1 MFPFL
6 RPLSILVFSALTLTI
21 FTSCE
26 PVTTPQFPLPPD
38 THISLIGGNLC
49 SRMMNYGEFETE
61 LQLRYPNSRLYIR
74 NMCDGGD
81 TPGFRPR
88 SGRPAPWAFPGAKKF
103 QTALAKGSNNK
114 GHLESTDEWLSTH
127 KTDMIIAC
135 FGFSESYAGEA
146 GLESFTA
153 ELSAFIEH
161 SRSQQYNDSSA
172 PTLVLVSPIAFQDL
186 SDQFDLPDGEAEN
199 KNLSLYTSAI
209 KEVAAQHQVLFVDAF
224 TPSQQWFESGQE
236 FTIDGL
242 QLNKAGYQAFSTLIV
257 DKIFGGT
264 SQHDNPRRADVKEA
278 VLEKNWHWH
287 YDYKIPN
294 GVHVFGRRYNPYG
307 QDNYPEEL
315 VKIRQMTSIRDT
327 LIWKTAQGESYDL
340 AAADAQTQVL
350 SDIATNYKLTD
361 QVQYLYGE
369 EALEKFHMAPGYEIN
384 LFASEEDFPDLANP
398 CQIAFDNQG
407 RLWVAVMPTYPHYRP
422 GDPRPNDKLIILE
435 DTDGDN
441 RADKS
446 TVFADNLHIPAGF
459 EFAPEGVY
467 ISQGTNLKLFTDTDG
482 DDKADNVE
490 IILSGFD
497 DHDTHHVISAFCAD
511 PSGALYMGEGIF
523 LHTNVETPYGPV
535 RATNG
540 GFFRYAPQRKHLERT
555 AQISI
560 PNPWGIA
567 FDAYGQNFFAH
578 TSGTNVEWMAPG
590 TIQSRYGVANPRSK
604 NLIEKEHRVR
614 PTSGLEFIHSRH
626 FPDEVQGDMMINNT
640 IGFLGTKVHQM
651 IEDGTGYDTRHRM
664 DLVTSDDPNFR
675 PVDMEFAPDGSLYLA
690 DWHNVLIGHMQ
701 HNARDPLRDH
711 VHGRIYRITYP
722 SRPLVKPADVAGAS
736 ISQLLDNLKLPEYRT
751 RYRTRRELRS
761 RDAEEVLEALDN
773 WIAALDSTTPDY
785 ERYLLEG
792 LWVSWG
798 LNQVSTDLLDQCL
811 TAKSHQVRAAAV
823 KVLRYNGHLIP
834 NQIAL
839 LKTAAND
846 QHGRVRLEALTAA
859 TWLKDESQTREILSL
874 IAVSPME
881 DWIEKPYQ
889 AALEHLAPY
898 QPALTDDID
907 VPTMLSPLEQT
918 QFLAGREIYLREG
931 YCVTCHQEDGAGL
944 KAAGFPP
951 LSGNEW
957 VQGDVERL
965 AKITL
970 YGLYGPIEVA
980 GTQYP
985 GQVPMTAFGQLL
997 NDDEIAAVLT
1007 YIRSSFGNLAGAV
1020 SSEQIQKIRT
1030 ETAGRKDVYTS
1041 EQLLKEHP
1049 FSPSTPTQ

>member
-1 MFPFL
+1 MLPFL
-6 RPLSILVFSALTLTI
+6 RPLCILAVSSLALTI

-26 PVTTPQFPLPPD
+26 PASPQFPLPPD

-61 LQLRYPNSRLYIR
+61 LQLRYPDSRLYIR

-81 TPGFRPR
+81 TPGFRAH
-88 SGRPAPWAFPGAKKF
+88 SGRNTPWAFPGAEKF
-103 QTALAKGSNNK
+103 QTTLAKNSGSE
-114 GHLESTDEWLSTH
+114 GHLAYPDEWLSRH
-127 KTDMIIAC
+127 QTDMIIAC
-135 FGFSESYAGEA
+135 FGFSESYEGVA
-146 GLESFTA
+146 GLELFKA
-153 ELSAFIEH
+153 ELVAFIEH
-161 SRSQQYNDSSA
+161 TRSQQYNDSSA

-186 SDQFDLPDGEAEN
+186 SNQFDLPKGDTEN
-199 KNLSLYTSAI
+199 HNLSLYTSAI
-209 KEVAAQHQVLFVDAF
+209 KEVANQYQVLFVDAF
-224 TPSQQWFESGQE
+224 TPSKQWFESGKDY
-236 FTIDGL
+236 TIDGL
-242 QLNKAGYQAFSTLIV
+242 QLNKAGYQAFSTLLA
-257 DKIFGGT
+257 DEIFGGN
-264 SQHDNPRRADVKEA
+264 SQHNNSKRVEIKEA
-278 VLEKNWHWH
+278 VLEKNWYWH

-294 GVHVFGRRYNPYG
+294 GVHVFGRRYNPFG
-307 QDNYPEEL
+307 QNNYPEEL
-315 VKIRQMTSIRDT
+315 TKVRQMTAIRDT
-327 LIWKTAQGESYDL
+327 LIWKTLLGESYDL
-340 AAADAQTQVL
+340 FAADAQTLVL
-350 SDIATNYKLTD
+350 SDIATNYKLID
-361 QVQYLYGE
+361 QVEYLYGE
-369 EALEKFHMAPGYEIN
+369 EAMEKFHMAPGYEIN
-384 LFASEEDFPDLANP
+384 LFASEDDFPDLANP
-398 CQIAFDNQG
+398 CQISFDNQG

-482 DDKADNVE
+482 DDKADKVE

-511 PSGALYMGEGIF
+511 PSGAIYMAEGVF

-540 GFFRYAPQRKHLERT
+540 GFYRYAPQRKQLERT
-555 AQISI
+555 AQLSI

-567 FDAYGQNFFAH
+567 FDQYGQNFFAH
-578 TSGTNVEWMAPG
+578 TSGPTVEWMAPG
-590 TIQSRYGVANPRSK
+590 TIRPTYGFANPAST
-604 NLIEKEHRVR
+604 NLIEEAHRVR

-626 FPDEVQGDMMINNT
+626 FPNEVQGDMMINNT
-640 IGFLGTKVHQM
+640 IGFLGMKVHQM

-711 VHGRIYRITYP
+711 AHGRIYRITYP
-722 SRPLVKPADVAGAS
+722 SRPLVEPVQVAGAS
-736 ISQLLDNLKLPEYRT
+736 IPQLFNNLKLPEYRT
-751 RYRTRRELRS
+751 RYRTRRELRARNS
-761 RDAEEVLEALDN
+761 EDVLDQLKI
-773 WIAALDSTTPDY
+773 WIGTLDSSDQDY

-798 LNQVSTDLLDQCL
+798 MNQVSPELLNTCL
-811 TAKSHQVRAAAV
+811 AANSHQVRAAAV
-823 KVLRYNGHLIP
+823 KVLRFCGHQLP
-834 NQIAL
+834 EQVEL
-839 LKTAAND
+839 LKKAAKD
-846 QHGRVRLEALTAA
+846 EHGRVRLEALTAA
-859 TWLKDESQTREILSL
+859 TWLKNENQVKEILALVATS
-874 IAVSPME
+874 AME
-881 DWIEKPYQ
+881 EWIEKPYL
-889 AALEHLAPY
+889 AALDHLSPY
-898 QPALTDDID
+898 KPKAVEDIA
-907 VPTMLSPLEQT
+907 VPSMLSSEEQA
-918 QFLAGREIYLREG
+918 QFLIGREIYLREG
-931 YCVTCHQEDGAGL
+931 YCMTCHQEDGAGL
-944 KAAGFPP
+944 KASGFPP

-965 AKITL
+965 VKITL

-980 GTQYP
+980 GTAYP
-985 GQVPMTAFGQLL
+985 GQVPMTAFGELL

-1020 SSEQIQKIRT
+1020 SPQQVKKVRGESDGRT
-1030 ETAGRKDVYTS
+1030 DIYTA
-1041 EQLLKEHP
+1041 EELLQEHP
-1049 FSPSTPTQ
+1049 FSNSNE